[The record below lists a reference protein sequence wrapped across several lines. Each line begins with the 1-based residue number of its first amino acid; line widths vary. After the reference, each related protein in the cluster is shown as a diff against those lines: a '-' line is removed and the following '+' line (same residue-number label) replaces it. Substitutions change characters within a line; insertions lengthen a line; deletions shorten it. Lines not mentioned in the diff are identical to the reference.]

1 MSPDTKKSKATLI
14 NIDVTGALKF
24 RAAAILAAAKAGES
38 PIRVIAADI
47 QHHLGSQQVNAMVG
61 RMIRE
66 WLGPTF
72 KVVGRKKWP
81 REHGTES
88 GAIYAQVG

>member
-1 MSPDTKKSKATLI
+1 MSFKTKNSKTTPAYIDTAS
-14 NIDVTGALKF
+14 ALKF
-24 RAAAILAAAKAGES
+24 RAGAILAAAKAGES

-47 QHHLGSQQVNAMVG
+47 EHHLGSQQVNAMVG